1 MKGIH
6 NWIDFRGK
14 TGIYLI
20 HNKINNKD
28 YVGSSLDI
36 ATRLSHHFDKL
47 KRSCGN
53 HDLWSDIQ
61 YFKKKNFECKILE
74 ETTKNNLKYAEQKW
88 IKKLNPEYNKK
99 NADDN
104 LFRLGKTYSDYSLK
118 HLRETHTTDD
128 YRAYMSKI
136 KTAEKGI
143 SVIMTTSEKENIR
156 FDSYTQAYEHLAKH
170 YGLKGKKCSV
180 VSHIREC
187 CDGKRKK
194 CCGCTFERVETIR
207 KE

>member
-36 ATRLSHHFDKL
+36 ATRLSHHFGKL

-61 YFKKKNFECKILE
+61 YFKYNISKRKIL
-74 ETTKNNLKYAEQKW
+74 
-88 IKKLNPEYNKK
+88 
-99 NADDN
+99 NAK
-104 LFRLGKTYSDYSLK
+104 F
-118 HLRETHTTDD
+118 
-128 YRAYMSKI
+128 
-136 KTAEKGI
+136 
-143 SVIMTTSEKENIR
+143 
-156 FDSYTQAYEHLAKH
+156 
-170 YGLKGKKCSV
+170 
-180 VSHIREC
+180 
-187 CDGKRKK
+187 
-194 CCGCTFERVETIR
+194 
-207 KE
+207 